1 MQWWVWVPH
10 CGMILC
16 QAGSLVLSLGVISLM
31 LGNPLPPSTPSA
43 TTYIYISSSY
53 IFSSD
58 TTFSYIFI
66 FSCYI
71 FSFPTNFLNLLVFF
85 YLCWYFFPWYF
96 PTRLLYKCGQGG
108 VFPRQRMYITCSAFQ
123 RQMILVDL
131 MIGWWILHYDDNGWS
146 YVLCCIQCTIVHS
159 VMIIIIRSW

>member
-85 YLCWYFFPWYF
+85 IFVDISFLDISQPDFC
-96 PTRLLYKCGQGG
+96 KKVDKG
-108 VFPRQRMYITCSAFQ
+108 VFFLDGVC
-123 RQMILVDL
+123 
-131 MIGWWILHYDDNGWS
+131 ILHA
-146 YVLCCIQCTIVHS
+146 QHS
-159 VMIIIIRSW
+159 KDK

>member
-43 TTYIYISSSY
+43 TTFPIFIYLHIISFY
-53 IFSSD
+53 FA
-58 TTFSYIFI
+58 TTFSYYIFI

-85 YLCWYFFPWYF
+85 IFVDISFRDISQPDFC
-96 PTRLLYKCGQGG
+96 KKVDKG
-108 VFPRQRMYITCSAFQ
+108 VFFLDNVC
-123 RQMILVDL
+123 
-131 MIGWWILHYDDNGWS
+131 ILHA
-146 YVLCCIQCTIVHS
+146 QHS
-159 VMIIIIRSW
+159 KDK